1 SLNFKP
7 EEGLEAAI
15 VRICDEAKA
24 AAKSGTV
31 LLVLSD
37 RDISADT
44 LPIPA
49 AMAVGAV
56 QRTLVDNNLRCDANI
71 LVETA
76 SCRDP
81 HHFSVLLGFGATA
94 IYPYLA
100 YETLAK
106 QVEEGVLTMSL
117 RQAMVN
123 YRNGINKGLYK
134 VMSKMGISTVAS
146 YRCSQLF
153 EAVGLAKSVVDTC
166 FRGVSSRIQGADF
179 ADIQQDQHNL
189 ARQAW
194 LVRKPLPHGGL
205 LKFVHGGE
213 YHTYNPDV
221 VQTLQAA
228 VRSGNYAD
236 YKEYARLVNERPVAT
251 LRDLLALKKVDNP
264 VALDQV
270 EPADKLFP
278 RFDSAAM
285 SIGAL
290 GPEAHEALAVAMN
303 RLGGQSNSGEGGED
317 PKRFGTEKNSRIKQ
331 VASGRFGVTP
341 HYLMNAD
348 VVQIKVAQGAKPGE
362 GGQLPG
368 DKVTAQIAQLRYS
381 VPGVTLISPPP

>member
-1 SLNFKP
+1 MTLATRIIGTQQLQAGDTVGYGSRFTA
-7 EEGLEAAI
+7 EGPLTIGVAACGYADGYPRHCDI
-15 VRICDEAKA
+15 GTPVLVNGVRTRLVGRVSMDMVTVDLSPVIA
-24 AAKSGTV
+24 AGVDAGFGSEVTLWGRARSGAV

-37 RDISADT
+37 RDISPDT

-76 SCRDP
+76 SVRDP
-81 HHFSVLLGFGATA
+81 HHFAVLLGFGATA

-106 QVEEGVLTMSL
+106 QVEEGVLKMSL
-117 RQAMVN
+117 RQAMLN

-153 EAVGLAKSVVDTC
+153 EAVGLSSSVVELC

-179 ADIQQDQHNL
+179 TDIQQDQVNL

-194 LVRKPLPHGGL
+194 LGRKPLTQGGL

-213 YHTYNPDV
+213 YHTYNPDG
-221 VQTLQAA
+221 VQTPQVARGAFHRVDAPFQEAAAPCPWAIAHGQAFA
-228 VRSGNYAD
+228 AQMFHFRAQKMGGSA
-236 YKEYARLVNERPVAT
+236 
-251 LRDLLALKKVDNP
+251 
-264 VALDQV
+264 
-270 EPADKLFP
+270 EPAP
-278 RFDSAAM
+278 APQ
-285 SIGAL
+285 G
-290 GPEAHEALAVAMN
+290 V
-303 RLGGQSNSGEGGED
+303 GQ
-317 PKRFGTEKNSRIKQ
+317 
-331 VASGRFGVTP
+331 
-341 HYLMNAD
+341 H
-348 VVQIKVAQGAKPGE
+348 
-362 GGQLPG
+362 
-368 DKVTAQIAQLRYS
+368 
-381 VPGVTLISPPP
+381 

>member
-1 SLNFKP
+1 
-7 EEGLEAAI
+7 
-15 VRICDEAKA
+15 
-24 AAKSGTV
+24 
-31 LLVLSD
+31 
-37 RDISADT
+37 
-44 LPIPA
+44 
-49 AMAVGAV
+49 MAVGAV

-76 SCRDP
+76 SVRDP
-81 HHFSVLLGFGATA
+81 HHFAVLLGFGATA

-106 QVEEGVLTMSL
+106 QVEEGVLKMSL
-117 RQAMVN
+117 RQAMLN

-153 EAVGLAKSVVDTC
+153 EAVGLSSSVVELC

-179 ADIQQDQHNL
+179 TDIQQDQVNL

-194 LVRKPLPHGGL
+194 LGRKPLTQGGL

-221 VQTLQAA
+221 VQTLQVA
-228 VRSGNYAD
+228 VRSGNYSD

-251 LRDLLALKKVDNP
+251 LRDLLVLKQGTTP
-264 VALDQV
+264 VALEQV
-270 EPADKLFP
+270 EPAAKLFP

-341 HYLMNAD
+341 
-348 VVQIKVAQGAKPGE
+348 
-362 GGQLPG
+362 
-368 DKVTAQIAQLRYS
+368 T
-381 VPGVTLISPPP
+381 T